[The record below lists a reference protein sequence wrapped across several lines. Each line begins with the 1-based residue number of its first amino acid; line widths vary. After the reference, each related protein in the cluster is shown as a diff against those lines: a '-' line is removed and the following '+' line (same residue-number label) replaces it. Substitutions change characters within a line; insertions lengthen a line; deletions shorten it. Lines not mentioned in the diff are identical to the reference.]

1 MNSRE
6 HLLTCLMEECSEI
19 QKPICK
25 ALRFGENDH
34 YPNKAFPTATS
45 SNIQD
50 ISDELD
56 DLQGVVEL
64 LIENGILLR
73 VANREKIEA
82 KKIKVNG
89 YMEYARN
96 VGALKD

>member
-1 MNSRE
+1 
-6 HLLTCLMEECSEI
+6 MEECAEI

-34 YPNKAFPTATS
+34 YPNPNFPNATS

-56 DLQGVVEL
+56 DLLGVVEL
-64 LIENGILLR
+64 LIEEGVLKR
-73 VANREKIEA
+73 PSDPYKIVA
-82 KKIKVNG
+82 KKNKVKK
-89 YMEYARN
+89 YMEYAKEH
-96 VGALKD
+96 GTLI

>member
-34 YPNKAFPTATS
+34 YPNPDFPNATS

-56 DLQGVVEL
+56 DLIGVVEL
-64 LIENGILLR
+64 LLEEGVLLR
-73 VANREKIEA
+73 RIDSNRVLA
-82 KKIKVNG
+82 KKIKVKK
-89 YMEYARN
+89 YMDYARN

>member
-1 MNSRE
+1 MNNRE

-34 YPNKAFPTATS
+34 YPNNQFPNATS
-45 SNIQD
+45 SNIKD

-56 DLQGVVEL
+56 DLIGVMD
-64 LIENGILLR
+64 LLR
-73 VANREKIEA
+73 EEGVLLRGIDVNRVNA
-82 KKIKVNG
+82 KKIKVRK
-89 YMEYARN
+89 YMEYAREH
-96 VGALKD
+96 GSLK